1 MATMGMRATVSI
13 IFVIALGYGL
23 WRFWRARTS
32 AAPKD
37 RNAGFRP
44 HIGFTQLDGM
54 QSLALLL
61 ENESPNNVW
70 AEEIEIFLSDLH
82 AEEQTAEPTLR
93 RVQKIRQGVPPD
105 DVLPI
110 SLCEAIYKAAG
121 DPQRRYSC
129 VLSSILRYRIG
140 EQQFEKKMETYRV
153 EMLGLTFSSM
163 RRERKPVPPLPHIQP
178 QNQPADTSALAGKV
192 K

>member
-1 MATMGMRATVSI
+1 MGMRAVSI
-13 IFVIALGYGL
+13 VFVMVLSYSVWRLGRG
-23 WRFWRARTS
+23 RRSTAQ
-32 AAPKD
+32 KD
-37 RNAGFRP
+37 RDAGFRP
-44 HIGFTQLDGM
+44 HIGFTRLDGM

-93 RVQKIRQGVPPD
+93 GVQKIRQGVPPD
-105 DVLPI
+105 DALPI
-110 SLCEAIYKAAG
+110 SLCESIYKVAG
-121 DPQRRYSC
+121 DPQLRYSC
-129 VLSSILRYRIG
+129 VLSSVLRYRIG
-140 EQQFEKKMETYRV
+140 EQQFEKQMETYRV

-163 RRERKPVPPLPHIQP
+163 RRERKPPHPLPSIQP
-178 QNQPADTSALAGKV
+178 QSQPQETSALAGKL